1 MATYNFTATNTN
13 DGKGGLGTSITYNS
27 GVGSSTTPVTL
38 VTGDILSITV
48 PANGGPIQA
57 FPEAGEFGGTSPD
70 RIVFDLITT
79 SSTKTLTIQ
88 NVATNNVVGRILVQG
103 YANVYIYF
111 RIVGDSIPSTPSVTN
126 LTNQS
131 LSTSVQQSFV
141 VAGLGSGKACG
152 FITDLAEIKVNSGA
166 WQPQGTPVKVV
177 NGNTVYVR
185 HTTSDQY
192 ETRIPVGLA
201 GLDLSGPVTV
211 ADFFSETIVS
221 PTSNYGVTTFASD
234 GSVQLNMSSR
244 LGRLYQTGSFNI
256 TVTSATSGGTGE
268 ATTTISVPGMDTS
281 DNWVI
286 LDDVVV
292 SDTVAYY
299 GYANFTQGTNQMD
312 VTITVNFKAGY
323 SSTTATVNYKVVLG
337 G

>member
-1 MATYNFTATNTN
+1 MATYNFTAQNTS
-13 DGKGGLGTSITYNS
+13 DGKGSLSMSFTYNS
-27 GVGSSTTPVTL
+27 GVGTSSTPITL

-57 FPEAGEFGGTSPD
+57 YPEAGEFGGTSPD
-70 RIVFDLITT
+70 QIGFDLIGT
-79 SSTKTLTIQ
+79 SATKTLTIQ
-88 NVATNNVVGRILVQG
+88 NIATNNVVGRIVVSG
-103 YANVYIYF
+103 YSTAYIYF
-111 RIVGDSIPSTPSVTN
+111 RIVGDSTPSTPSITN

-141 VAGLGSGKACG
+141 VAGLGSGLACG
-152 FITDLAEIKVNSGA
+152 FVADLAEIKVNSGA

-192 ETRIPVGLA
+192 ETRIPIGLA
-201 GLDLSGPVTV
+201 SLDLSGPIVI
-211 ADFFSETIVS
+211 ADFYSETIVS
-221 PTSNYGVTTFASD
+221 PTSNYGLTTFASD
-234 GSVQLNMSSR
+234 GSIQLNMSSR

-256 TVTSATSGGTGE
+256 TVTADTSGGTGE
-268 ATTTISVPGMDTS
+268 ATTTVSVPGMDTT

-292 SDTVAYY
+292 SSTVASY
-299 GYANFTQGTNQMD
+299 GYASFTQGTNQINAT
-312 VTITVNFKAGY
+312 VTVNFKSGY